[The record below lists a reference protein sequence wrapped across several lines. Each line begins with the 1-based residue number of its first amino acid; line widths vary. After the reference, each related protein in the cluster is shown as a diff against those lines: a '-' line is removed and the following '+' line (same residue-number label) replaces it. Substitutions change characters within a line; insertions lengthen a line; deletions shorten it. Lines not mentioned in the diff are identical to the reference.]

1 MAQNYE
7 DIVREWYTRLRPEFL
22 RRLTARYSGL
32 SLYDAENLYQDT
44 FIAVQ
49 ENLMRGRIKED
60 TSWSSYIMT
69 IGLNLA
75 SKEWNKIGKSDSTD
89 DGFDVDDNDYGSG
102 SKTVLKMEEQIR
114 KLSDEDSLY
123 KNEEA
128 VSILGNELNHTP
140 EPCRSIIQCF
150 YGDGWSMD
158 EIADEIGYKNATTA
172 KAKKSQCMNDL
183 IKRVTDSLNRAG
195 FDVTPKNGIAM
206 ERIDLYDKYI
216 NDQLSEKERADFD
229 ARLESDENFAS
240 DFKMYLFTVD
250 GICRE
255 AHQDNL
261 DFGLAMKGLSKD
273 QLKEII
279 GKQDVGSTT
288 AASIAES
295 SGIEKPKV
303 LRFKPWMWQ
312 AASIAAV
319 VVIAFTVV
327 LNIEKTARYSVD
339 NAIYV
344 CAEINPDLVRA
355 GGEPLDVKSMSDDE
369 LKAQLPEL
377 ISLYQS
383 ASNNDEVADNGYALA
398 MAYLRL
404 HDRDNAKVILER
416 LVSRFDGNTDYAES
430 VSRWKSI
437 LNLLK

>member
-1 MAQNYE
+1 
-7 DIVREWYTRLRPEFL
+7 
-22 RRLTARYSGL
+22 
-32 SLYDAENLYQDT
+32 
-44 FIAVQ
+44 
-49 ENLMRGRIKED
+49 
-60 TSWSSYIMT
+60 
-69 IGLNLA
+69 
-75 SKEWNKIGKSDSTD
+75 
-89 DGFDVDDNDYGSG
+89 
-102 SKTVLKMEEQIR
+102 
-114 KLSDEDSLY
+114 
-123 KNEEA
+123 
-128 VSILGNELNHTP
+128 
-140 EPCRSIIQCF
+140 
-150 YGDGWSMD
+150 
-158 EIADEIGYKNATTA
+158 
-172 KAKKSQCMNDL
+172 
-183 IKRVTDSLNRAG
+183 
-195 FDVTPKNGIAM
+195 M
-206 ERIDLYDKYI
+206 ERIDLYDRYI
-216 NDQLSEKERADFD
+216 NNQLSDKERADFD
-229 ARLESDENFAS
+229 ARLESDEDFAS
-240 DFKMYLFTVD
+240 DFKVYLFTVD

-279 GKQDVGSTT
+279 GKQDVGSTA

-295 SGIEKPKV
+295 SEIEKTKV
-303 LRFKPWMWQ
+303 LRFRPWMWQ

-339 NAIYV
+339 NAIYA

-369 LKAQLPEL
+369 LKAKLPEL

-383 ASNNDEVADNGYALA
+383 ASNTDEVADNGYALA

-416 LVSRFDGNTDYAES
+416 LVSRFDGNADYAES
-430 VSRWKSI
+430 VSRWESI